1 MTRMII
7 LGPPG
12 AGKGTQAAL
21 IAERYGI
28 PAISTGDIF
37 RANIKAE
44 TELGKQVKEITASGA
59 LVPDE
64 LTNRIVEDRLAQT
77 DAQEG
82 FLLDG
87 YPRNLGQVEALDT
100 MLRATGQSLD
110 VVIELVVDTE
120 EVVQRLLKRA
130 EIEGREDDT
139 EEVVRHR
146 MDVYTEQ
153 TAPLS
158 EAYDKRGLLERVD
171 GWHGDAA
178 RSWVVPGAP
187 ADEATDALV
196 EDTRLSMWHGIGALR
211 TGGRLFGIGHAIQE
225 LLEER
230 EAQRG
235 LTYGI
240 VEEYGGHGIGR
251 EMHMEPWIPNYAAR
265 GSGGTVPKG
274 LTVAIEPMVTLGS
287 PDNRTLG
294 DDWTVVTQDGSR
306 ACHWENTVAV
316 TEGGLWV
323 LTELDGGAAGLAEV
337 GATFAPL
344 GD

>member
-1 MTRMII
+1 M
-7 LGPPG
+7 LGRGKRLTGKSDQQLGAMRVAGLVVARTLELVRESLEPGRTTGELDAIAEGSIRG
-12 AGKGTQAAL
+12 AGAVPSFKGYHGFPGSL
-21 IAERYGI
+21 CVSVNDEVVHGI
-28 PAISTGDIF
+28 PGE
-37 RANIKAE
+37 R
-44 TELGKQVKEITASGA
+44 
-59 LVPDE
+59 
-64 LTNRIVEDRLAQT
+64 RLAAG
-77 DAQEG
+77 D
-82 FLLDG
+82 
-87 YPRNLGQVEALDT
+87 
-100 MLRATGQSLD
+100 
-110 VVIELVVDTE
+110 LVSVDCG
-120 EVVQRLLKRA
+120 A
-130 EIEGREDDT
+130 I
-139 EEVVRHR
+139 
-146 MDVYTEQ
+146 
-153 TAPLS
+153 
-158 EAYDKRGLLERVD
+158 VD

-196 EDTRLSMWHGIGALR
+196 EDTRLSMWHGIAALR
-211 TGGRLFGIGHAIQE
+211 TGGRLFAIGDAIQE

-287 PDNRTLG
+287 PDNRTLA

>member
-1 MTRMII
+1 M
-7 LGPPG
+7 LGRGKRLTGKSDQQLGAMRVAGLVVARTLELVRESLEAGRTTGELDAIAEGSIRG
-12 AGKGTQAAL
+12 AGAVPSFKGYHGFPGSL
-21 IAERYGI
+21 CVSVNDEVVHGI
-28 PAISTGDIF
+28 PGE
-37 RANIKAE
+37 R
-44 TELGKQVKEITASGA
+44 
-59 LVPDE
+59 
-64 LTNRIVEDRLAQT
+64 RLAAG
-77 DAQEG
+77 D
-82 FLLDG
+82 
-87 YPRNLGQVEALDT
+87 
-100 MLRATGQSLD
+100 
-110 VVIELVVDTE
+110 LVSVDCG
-120 EVVQRLLKRA
+120 A
-130 EIEGREDDT
+130 I
-139 EEVVRHR
+139 
-146 MDVYTEQ
+146 
-153 TAPLS
+153 
-158 EAYDKRGLLERVD
+158 VD

-178 RSWVVPGAP
+178 RSWVVPGSP

-196 EDTRLSMWHGIGALR
+196 EDTRLSMWHGIAALR
-211 TGGRLFGIGHAIQE
+211 TGGRLFAIGDAIQE

-287 PDNRTLG
+287 PDNRTLA

>member
-1 MTRMII
+1 MRVAGLVVARTLELVRESLEPGRTTGELDAIAEDSI
-7 LGPPG
+7 RG
-12 AGKGTQAAL
+12 AGAVPSFKGYHGFPGSL
-21 IAERYGI
+21 CVSVNDEVVHGI
-28 PAISTGDIF
+28 PGE
-37 RANIKAE
+37 R
-44 TELGKQVKEITASGA
+44 
-59 LVPDE
+59 
-64 LTNRIVEDRLAQT
+64 RLAAG
-77 DAQEG
+77 D
-82 FLLDG
+82 
-87 YPRNLGQVEALDT
+87 
-100 MLRATGQSLD
+100 
-110 VVIELVVDTE
+110 LVSVDCG
-120 EVVQRLLKRA
+120 A
-130 EIEGREDDT
+130 I
-139 EEVVRHR
+139 
-146 MDVYTEQ
+146 
-153 TAPLS
+153 
-158 EAYDKRGLLERVD
+158 VD

-196 EDTRLSMWHGIGALR
+196 EDTRLSMWHGIAALR
-211 TGGRLFGIGHAIQE
+211 TGGRLFAIGDAIQE

-287 PDNRTLG
+287 PDNRTLA

-316 TEGGLWV
+316 TEDGLWV

>member
-1 MTRMII
+1 M
-7 LGPPG
+7 LGRSKRLTGKSDQQLG
-12 AGKGTQAAL
+12 AMRVAG
-21 IAERYGI
+21 
-28 PAISTGDIF
+28 
-37 RANIKAE
+37 
-44 TELGKQVKEITASGA
+44 
-59 LVPDE
+59 
-64 LTNRIVEDRLAQT
+64 
-77 DAQEG
+77 
-82 FLLDG
+82 
-87 YPRNLGQVEALDT
+87 
-100 MLRATGQSLD
+100 
-110 VVIELVVDTE
+110 LVVART
-120 EVVQRLLKRA
+120 L
-130 EIEGREDDT
+130 
-139 EEVVRHR
+139 EVVRASLEPGR
-146 MDVYTEQ
+146 TTGELDAIAEG
-153 TAPLS
+153 S
-158 EAYDKRGLLERVD
+158 IRGAGAVPSFKGYHGFPGSLCVSVNDEVVHGIPGERRLAAGDLVSVDCGAIVD

-196 EDTRLSMWHGIGALR
+196 EDTRLSMWHGIAALR
-211 TGGRLFGIGHAIQE
+211 TGGRLFAIGDAIQE

-287 PDNRTLG
+287 PDNRTLA

>member
-1 MTRMII
+1 M
-7 LGPPG
+7 LGRRKIQLKSDAELAAMARAGVVTSRALDAAVAAAVPG
-12 AGKGTQAAL
+12 ETTADLDRA
-21 IAERYGI
+21 
-28 PAISTGDIF
+28 F
-37 RANIKAE
+37 RAVLDEYGAE
-44 TELGKQVKEITASGA
+44 SNFLGYY
-59 LVPDE
+59 
-64 LTNRIVEDRLAQT
+64 
-77 DAQEG
+77 
-82 FLLDG
+82 G
-87 YPRNLGQVEALDT
+87 YP
-100 MLRATGQSLD
+100 ATVCTS
-110 VVIELVVDTE
+110 VNE
-120 EVVQRLLKRA
+120 EVVHGIPGERRLAAGDLVSVDCGA
-130 EIEGREDDT
+130 I
-139 EEVVRHR
+139 
-146 MDVYTEQ
+146 
-153 TAPLS
+153 
-158 EAYDKRGLLERVD
+158 VD

>member
-1 MTRMII
+1 MRVAGLVVARTLELVGESLEPGRTTGELDAIAEDSI
-7 LGPPG
+7 RG
-12 AGKGTQAAL
+12 AGAVPSFKGYHGFPGSL
-21 IAERYGI
+21 CVSVNDEVVHGI
-28 PAISTGDIF
+28 PGE
-37 RANIKAE
+37 R
-44 TELGKQVKEITASGA
+44 
-59 LVPDE
+59 
-64 LTNRIVEDRLAQT
+64 RLAAG
-77 DAQEG
+77 D
-82 FLLDG
+82 
-87 YPRNLGQVEALDT
+87 
-100 MLRATGQSLD
+100 
-110 VVIELVVDTE
+110 LVSVDCG
-120 EVVQRLLKRA
+120 A
-130 EIEGREDDT
+130 I
-139 EEVVRHR
+139 
-146 MDVYTEQ
+146 
-153 TAPLS
+153 
-158 EAYDKRGLLERVD
+158 VD

>member
-1 MTRMII
+1 MGCGKRLTGKSDQQ
-7 LGPPG
+7 LGAMRVAGLVVARTLELVRESLEPG
-12 AGKGTQAAL
+12 RTTGELDA
-21 IAERYGI
+21 IAEGSIRGDGAVPSFKGYHGFPGSLCVSVNDEVVHGI
-28 PAISTGDIF
+28 PGE
-37 RANIKAE
+37 R
-44 TELGKQVKEITASGA
+44 
-59 LVPDE
+59 
-64 LTNRIVEDRLAQT
+64 RLAAG
-77 DAQEG
+77 D
-82 FLLDG
+82 
-87 YPRNLGQVEALDT
+87 
-100 MLRATGQSLD
+100 
-110 VVIELVVDTE
+110 LVSVDCG
-120 EVVQRLLKRA
+120 A
-130 EIEGREDDT
+130 I
-139 EEVVRHR
+139 
-146 MDVYTEQ
+146 
-153 TAPLS
+153 
-158 EAYDKRGLLERVD
+158 VD

-196 EDTRLSMWHGIGALR
+196 EDTRLSMWHGIAALR
-211 TGGRLFGIGHAIQE
+211 TGGRLFAIGDAIQE

-287 PDNRTLG
+287 PDNRTLA